1 MRKHFKAIF
10 IKMLQKKKKKEYTS
24 SKTKDVIAVH
34 SLYNKYPPF
43 PTLRSLHS
51 IYSSAQPWSDF
62 ILTNISNKAKHL
74 SFFAKQDN

>member
-10 IKMLQKKKKKEYTS
+10 IKMLQRKEYTS

-43 PTLRSLHS
+43 PSLLR
-51 IYSSAQPWSDF
+51 
-62 ILTNISNKAKHL
+62 
-74 SFFAKQDN
+74 